1 MKKQVLPQLWSTA
14 KEADFSAQMFGI
26 AAMVDKVSNVAD
38 LLVLVSDGSDLF
50 GDSENDMKIVCLENF
65 GMFVFQP
72 KRHARVIGTWDNGG
86 RRSCYSRAARNYSSH
101 SARDDRRELRWRH
114 TSIAVMTRR
123 WAVESDPSCC

>member
-1 MKKQVLPQLWSTA
+1 MKKQVLPPA
-14 KEADFSAQMFGI
+14 MEYGKEPISAPRCLGS

-65 GMFVFQP
+65 GCSFFNQA
-72 KRHARVIGTWDNGG
+72 ARASDWHLDNGG
-86 RRSCYSRAARNYSSH
+86 RRSCLAGPLVITAVTALEMTAEAAV
-101 SARDDRRELRWRH
+101 RH